1 MAAMALDMRHT
12 RGSGHCSKASRG
24 GINAA
29 PATRNPNWTKIL
41 VRRRSNLD
49 RSPPRVC
56 RRTITSAETR
66 QKLST
71 ARPTCTGNRTLRV
84 SYQDPPARHSDE
96 LSVDGANPVGY
107 RRLDRGWARASGI
120 ILDVTAAE
128 ARGTKPTFGIFQ
140 CTKKPRKSGVAEGS
154 IRLILPTSCRRR
166 GSGILATRA
175 VRLS

>member
-41 VRRRSNLD
+41 VRRRSTSTDLRPEFAGE
-49 RSPPRVC
+49 RSQAPK
-56 RRTITSAETR
+56 TR

-96 LSVDGANPVGY
+96 LSVDGANP
-107 RRLDRGWARASGI
+107 LGI
-120 ILDVTAAE
+120 A
-128 ARGTKPTFGIFQ
+128 
-140 CTKKPRKSGVAEGS
+140 GS
-154 IRLILPTSCRRR
+154 IEAGR
-166 GSGILATRA
+166 GQAGSF
-175 VRLS
+175 SM